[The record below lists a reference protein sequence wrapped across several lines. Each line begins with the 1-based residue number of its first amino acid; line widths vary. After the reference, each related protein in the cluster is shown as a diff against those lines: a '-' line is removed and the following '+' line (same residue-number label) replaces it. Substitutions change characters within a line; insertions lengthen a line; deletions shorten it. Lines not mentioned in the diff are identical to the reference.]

1 MPKVNNSNETF
12 LSQFKQRKSEACGQ
26 TVLPDRSL
34 SIGQK
39 LVKMPK
45 FKCDILSNFQ
55 TLWIVRDI
63 TIYISRGADVN
74 AKDYKG
80 CTPLRLARRYGQD
93 EIERILSQK
102 GAKDEQ
108 DPPSRKT
115 SIGPDPPW
123 MSSSRKSSAV
133 TATAPP
139 TRREG
144 LSIGA
149 N

>member
-1 MPKVNNSNETF
+1 MGLGEDVNQMSNKNSTA
-12 LSQFKQRKSEACGQ
+12 LHDATTCGRVQ
-26 TVLPDRSL
+26 
-34 SIGQK
+34 IAK
-39 LVKMPK
+39 
-45 FKCDILSNFQ
+45 IL
-55 TLWIVRDI
+55 IE
-63 TIYISRGADVN
+63 RGADVN

-93 EIERILSQK
+93 DIETMLIEK

-108 DPPSRKT
+108 DPPSRKQ

-123 MSSSRKSSAV
+123 MVSSRKSSAV
-133 TATAPP
+133 TPS
-139 TRREG
+139 RREG

>member
-1 MPKVNNSNETF
+1 MLDSHPKLLFNKGGYKT
-12 LSQFKQRKSEACGQ
+12 R
-26 TVLPDRSL
+26 
-34 SIGQK
+34 
-39 LVKMPK
+39 
-45 FKCDILSNFQ
+45 
-55 TLWIVRDI
+55 LWII
-63 TIYISRGADVN
+63 IKNASFSSRGADVN

-93 EIERILSQK
+93 EIERLLSQK

>member
-1 MPKVNNSNETF
+1 
-12 LSQFKQRKSEACGQ
+12 
-26 TVLPDRSL
+26 
-34 SIGQK
+34 
-39 LVKMPK
+39 MPK

-55 TLWIVRDI
+55 TLWIVCNLI
-63 TIYISRGADVN
+63 IYISRGADVN